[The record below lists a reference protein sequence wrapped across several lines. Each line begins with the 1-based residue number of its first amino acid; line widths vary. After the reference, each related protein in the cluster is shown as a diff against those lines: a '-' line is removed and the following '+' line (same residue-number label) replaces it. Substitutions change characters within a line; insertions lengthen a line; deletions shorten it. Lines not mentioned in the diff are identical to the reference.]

1 MRLGSLGIPT
11 NLGENGPSK
20 SYTSCGLMVKGEA
33 EDTAV
38 AFSEGIRMAVGLS
51 TLEKA
56 QWAVKRL
63 RENKRETTGSPGFLL
78 LCVRK

>member
-1 MRLGSLGIPT
+1 MRLGRLGIPT
-11 NLGENGPSK
+11 NLGENGP
-20 SYTSCGLMVKGEA
+20 SCGLMVKGEA

-63 RENKRETTGSPGFLL
+63 RQNKRETTGSPGFLL